1 VYASDALLMAGKV
14 KVALQVATTTPIH
27 YPMAKVASSTK
38 SEDGLKFMAFV
49 MSNAGQ
55 SILKKHGFAP
65 P

>member
-1 VYASDALLMAGKV
+1 
-14 KVALQVATTTPIH
+14 
-27 YPMAKVASSTK
+27 MAKVASSTK